1 VAHMQKF
8 SVRVL
13 NWQGSYRFWLLVSF
27 LILVFFTGGGSRHD
41 VQSLIILRPAAALMC
56 GIALLTLTSEQMR
69 AYRVVFSIA
78 AATFCLVLLH
88 LIPLPPALWHYIPG
102 REILIEV
109 DRISGIGD
117 QWRPIAMIPSLAWNA
132 FFALFVP
139 LAVLLHGVQLTLEE
153 RFRLLPVLL
162 GLGLL
167 SGFWGL
173 MQVVGAADGPLYLY
187 EQTTNGAAVGLFSN
201 RNHQAALLSCL
212 FPAFA
217 IFASFG
223 APRQEQVKAKSWL
236 AVACCVFVVP
246 LILVTGSRA
255 GIVTGIIG
263 LACAFLLYR
272 TPQSAVTARR
282 APPRFDPRIA
292 LISLGVLALVALT
305 VIMSRAEA
313 LRRLSVADQAEDLR
327 WQMWGPIADM
337 ALKYFPF
344 GSGIGSFVQV
354 YQIDEPATLLSPNYV
369 NHAHNDWLEI
379 WLTAGVPGALLLTIA
394 VVAFV
399 RASNASFT
407 ALPKESRTAAHA
419 RLGAAIIFIFALA
432 SVVDYPLRTPSIA
445 CICVIAVLWLGGK
458 AVTGTEKAGRL

>member
-1 VAHMQKF
+1 ML
-8 SVRVL
+8 RR
-13 NWQGSYRFWLLVSF
+13 QGSLTFWLLVSF
-27 LILVFFTGGGSRHD
+27 LVLVFFTGGGSRND
-41 VQSLIILRPAAALMC
+41 IQSLIVLRPAAVLMC
-56 GIALLTLTSEQMR
+56 GIALLTLTREQVR

-78 AATFCLVLLH
+78 AATFCLVLIH
-88 LIPLPPALWHYIPG
+88 TIPLPPALWHHIPG

-173 MQVVGAADGPLYLY
+173 MQVVGAGDGPLYLY
-187 EQTTNGAAVGLFSN
+187 EQTTNGAAVGLFAN

-217 IFASFG
+217 IFASLG
-223 APRQEQVKAKSWL
+223 ASRQEQVKVKSWL
-236 AVACCVFVVP
+236 AIAFCLFLVP

-272 TPQSAVTARR
+272 TPQTATPTRQ

-292 LISLGVLALVALT
+292 FIFFGILVLIALT

-313 LRRLSVADQAEDLR
+313 LRRLLVADQVEDLR
-327 WQMWGPIADM
+327 WRMWGPIADM

-344 GSGIGSFVQV
+344 GSGIGSFIQV
-354 YQIDEPATLLSPNYV
+354 YQIDEPATLLGPNYV

-379 WLTAGVPGALLLTIA
+379 WLTAGVPGAILLMIA
-394 VVAFV
+394 VVAFM
-399 RASNASFT
+399 RATYTNVT
-407 ALPKESRTAAHA
+407 ARHKESRTVAHA

-458 AVTGTEKAGRL
+458 ASIVTEKAGRL